1 MNNSTPNRV
10 LVPLGVGLALSLLG
24 DQTLYTVLPNPEIA
38 AQAGVTL
45 GMVGVLLGINR
56 LTRVVFNIP
65 TGMLYSKRPRR
76 GLMIAA
82 MCFAVLSTMFY
93 AFARGVEL
101 LLIGRVLWG
110 IAWSGIWIGS
120 NTVALDISHKYNRGQ
135 ITGRLQA
142 WFFLGIG
149 LASFAGGVFT
159 DLFGYRGGLWVS
171 TALTAGGVL
180 LWVLT
185 LPETRPPE
193 MDEEPEVHTDNPK
206 PPFPWKT
213 ALQVSVPTFVLR
225 LVFAGVLTAT
235 TILWLAQFVDG
246 GISLPG
252 LVLPLA
258 TLTGGFVAVRVL
270 VSMLSAPLSGSIS
283 DRLGRRWAVMVVVF
297 AVGAGGLWLM
307 SLQIAAVA
315 VIGALMATV
324 SAGSIQSLVPAII
337 GDQAGVGEPSRVI
350 GVVYTIGDLGSAIG
364 PMFGLMLVPL
374 IGLGS
379 VYQICAV
386 LFGLVG
392 IFAAFLAFREPV
404 IPVI

>member
-1 MNNSTPNRV
+1 MTNRAPNRV
-10 LVPLGVGLALSLLG
+10 LIPLGVGLALSLLG

-45 GMVGVLLGINR
+45 GMVGILLGINR

-65 TGMLYSKRPRR
+65 AGMLYSKRPRR

-82 MCFAVLSTMFY
+82 MCIAVLSTMFY
-93 AFARGVEL
+93 AFTRGVEL

-120 NTVALDISHKYNRGQ
+120 NTVALDISHKHNRGQ

-193 MDEEPEVHTDNPK
+193 MDEEPEVHTGNPK

-307 SLQIAAVA
+307 SLQIAVIA

-324 SAGSIQSLVPAII
+324 SAGSIQSLVAAII
-337 GDQAGVGEPSRVI
+337 GDQAGVEEPSRVI

-392 IFAAFLAFREPV
+392 IFAAFLAFREPG
-404 IPVI
+404 IPVT

>member
-1 MNNSTPNRV
+1 MTNRAPNRV
-10 LVPLGVGLALSLLG
+10 LVPLGVGLALSLIG

-65 TGMLYSKRPRR
+65 AGMLYSKRPRR

-185 LPETRPPE
+185 LPETRPSE
-193 MDEEPEVHTDNPK
+193 MDEEPEVHTGNPM
-206 PPFPWKT
+206 PPFPWKN

-283 DRLGRRWAVMVVVF
+283 DHLGRRWAVMVVVF

-392 IFAAFLAFREPV
+392 LFAAFLAFREPV

>member
-1 MNNSTPNRV
+1 M
-10 LVPLGVGLALSLLG
+10 VPLGIGLALSLLG

-38 AQAGVTL
+38 TQAGVTL
-45 GMVGVLLGINR
+45 GLVGVLLGINR

-65 TGMLYSKRPRR
+65 VGMLYSKRARR

-82 MCFAVLSTMFY
+82 MCLAVLSTMFY
-93 AFARGVEL
+93 AGARGVEL

-120 NTVALDISHKYNRGQ
+120 NTVALDISNKYNRGQ

-193 MDEEPEVHTDNPK
+193 VDEEPEVHTDNPK

-235 TILWLAQFVDG
+235 TILWLAQFIDG

-270 VSMLSAPLSGSIS
+270 VSMLSAPISGSIS

-297 AVGAGGLWLM
+297 VVGAGGLWLM

-315 VIGALMATV
+315 VIGALIATI

-392 IFAAFLAFREPV
+392 IFAAFLALREQV

>member
-1 MNNSTPNRV
+1 M
-10 LVPLGVGLALSLLG
+10 VPLGIGLALSLLG

-56 LTRVVFNIP
+56 LTRVLFNIP
-65 TGMLYSKRPRR
+65 AGTLYSKRPRR

-82 MCFAVLSTMFY
+82 MCIAVLSTMFY
-93 AFARGVEL
+93 AFASGVEL

-149 LASFAGGVFT
+149 LASFAGGIFT

-171 TALTAGGVL
+171 TALTVGGVL

-193 MDEEPEVHTDNPK
+193 VDEEPEVHTDNPK

-213 ALQVSVPTFVLR
+213 AMQVSVPTFVLR

-235 TILWLAQFVDG
+235 TILWLAQFIDG

-270 VSMLSAPLSGSIS
+270 VSMLSAPISGSIS

-297 AVGAGGLWLM
+297 VVGAGGLWLM

-315 VIGALMATV
+315 VIGALIATI

-364 PMFGLMLVPL
+364 PVFGLMLVPL

-392 IFAAFLAFREPV
+392 IFAAFLAFREQT
-404 IPVI
+404 IPVM